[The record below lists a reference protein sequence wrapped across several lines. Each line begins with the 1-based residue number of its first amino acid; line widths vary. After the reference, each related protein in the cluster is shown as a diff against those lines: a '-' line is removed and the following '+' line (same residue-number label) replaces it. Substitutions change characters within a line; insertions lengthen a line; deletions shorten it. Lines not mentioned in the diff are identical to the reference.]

1 MYWLDWSPEML
12 RSFWYLIRLPLLL
25 GLVVLEP
32 VVAFLLGTLA
42 LLGLLTTGFFV
53 ALGTAH
59 FPAGVMLMISI
70 GFAITLVLYEGLIA
84 ALSA

>member
-32 VVAFLLGTLA
+32 VVAFMLGTLA
-42 LLGLLTTGFFV
+42 LLGLLTTGLFM
-53 ALGTAH
+53 ALGAAH
-59 FPAGVMLMISI
+59 FPAGVMLTISL
-70 GFAITLVLYEGLIA
+70 GFAVALVLYEGLIA
-84 ALSA
+84 ALST